1 MLTDIEIAHSARTE
15 DIDRVAAGLGIAPE
29 FVCRYGR
36 DKAKIDPLCVR
47 DMPRRGRLV
56 IVTAITPTPAGE
68 GKTTTLIGLA
78 DAFRRLGKKSVIAMR
93 EPSLGPCFGVKGGA
107 CGGGWAQ
114 VLPMEDINL
123 HFTGDIHAIGAAHNL
138 LAAMLD
144 NHMYQGNARD
154 IDPAAVTFKRAMD
167 MNDRALRRITAG
179 LGGKSNGVERESGF
193 EITTASE
200 VMALFCLSRDL
211 ADLKRRLARIIV
223 AFDRKGEP
231 VTCGDLQAEGAMA
244 ALLKD
249 AIKPNLVQS
258 IEGTPAFVHG
268 GPFANIAHGCN
279 SLIATETALRLGDWV
294 VTEGGF
300 GSDLGLEKFVNI
312 KCRKASLVPHAAV
325 LVATVRAVKY
335 HGGVARTELSRPDTA
350 ALERGFDNVRK
361 HIENVRSFGLEPF
374 VAVNRFPGDTPEEL
388 EELGRLLA
396 AEQVR
401 WSLSEVHAK
410 GGEGALEL
418 ARLLEEH
425 EGPESLRFTYEDSL
439 SVTEKTDRVT
449 RQIYGAKRALFSPRA
464 LEQAEQ
470 IEKAGLGRLPVCIAK
485 TQYSFS
491 DDPALICRPRD
502 FEVNISGF
510 KPCGGAGFVVA
521 YAGKILTMPG
531 LPKEPAACRI
541 TVSDDGVIDG
551 LF

>member
-15 DIDRVAAGLGIAPE
+15 DIEKVAARLGIAPE
-29 FVCRYGR
+29 YVCRYGR

-47 DMPRRGRLV
+47 DVPRRGRLV

-78 DAFRRLGKKSVIAMR
+78 DAFARLGKKAVIAMR

-107 CGGGWAQ
+107 CGGGYAQ

-144 NHMYQGNARD
+144 NHLYQGNSLG
-154 IDPAAVTFKRAMD
+154 IDPDTVTFKRAMD
-167 MNDRALRRITAG
+167 MNDRALRHITAG
-179 LGGKSNGVERESGF
+179 LGGGVNGIERESGF

-200 VMALFCLSRDL
+200 IMALFCLSKDF
-211 ADLKRRLARIIV
+211 ADLKRRLGRVIV
-223 AFDRKGEP
+223 ALDRSGRP
-231 VTCGDLQAEGAMA
+231 VTSADLLADGAMA

-249 AIKPNLVQS
+249 AVRPNLVQS

-312 KCRKASLVPHAAV
+312 KCRKAGLVPHAAV
-325 LVATVRAVKY
+325 LVATVRAIKY
-335 HGGVARTELSRPDTA
+335 HGGAARAELQLPDTA
-350 ALERGFDNVRK
+350 AFERGFDNVRK

-374 VAVNRFPGDTPEEL
+374 VAVNRFPSDTPEEL
-388 EELGRLLA
+388 ETLFALLE

-401 WSLSEVHAK
+401 YALSEVHAK

-418 ARLLEEH
+418 ARLQE
-425 EGPESLRFTYEDSL
+425 
-439 SVTEKTDRVT
+439 
-449 RQIYGAKRALFSPRA
+449 
-464 LEQAEQ
+464 
-470 IEKAGLGRLPVCIAK
+470 
-485 TQYSFS
+485 
-491 DDPALICRPRD
+491 
-502 FEVNISGF
+502 
-510 KPCGGAGFVVA
+510 
-521 YAGKILTMPG
+521 
-531 LPKEPAACRI
+531 
-541 TVSDDGVIDG
+541 
-551 LF
+551 